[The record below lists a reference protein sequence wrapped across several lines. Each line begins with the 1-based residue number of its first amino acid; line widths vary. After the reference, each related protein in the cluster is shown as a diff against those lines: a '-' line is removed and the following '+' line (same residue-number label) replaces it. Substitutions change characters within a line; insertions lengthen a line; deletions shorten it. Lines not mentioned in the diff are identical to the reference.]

1 MRFNYFSCMNSTT
14 KDIMS
19 RFDEKL
25 EELMDS
31 LSHQRNMMGSN
42 CAIQTF
48 TNILEVLDRE
58 DFKSIY
64 YTNLISP
71 FPVFGGY
78 KGKSGWESPCGTV
91 CGALAAIG
99 VIMGG
104 NEKVSKDPDIMRI
117 QGKAGKFAKRFEE
130 KFGAVSCAAVSG
142 YDLSTMDEMMKY
154 VKSKTW
160 EKKCIH
166 ALLFAIDEVRNLTKK
181 ELKKFWQ

>member
-1 MRFNYFSCMNSTT
+1 MKLNNLPLMSSTN
-14 KDIMS
+14 KDIMV

-25 EELMDS
+25 EQLKEH

-48 TNILEVLDRE
+48 TNILDVLDRE
-58 DFKSIY
+58 DFKSFY

-71 FPVFGGY
+71 FPVFGGF

-91 CGALAAIG
+91 CGGLAALG

-117 QGKAGKFAKRFEE
+117 QARAAKFAKRFEE
-130 KFGAVSCAAVSG
+130 RFGSLSCAAVSG

-154 VKSKTW
+154 IKTKTW

-181 ELKKFWQ
+181 ELKKYWL